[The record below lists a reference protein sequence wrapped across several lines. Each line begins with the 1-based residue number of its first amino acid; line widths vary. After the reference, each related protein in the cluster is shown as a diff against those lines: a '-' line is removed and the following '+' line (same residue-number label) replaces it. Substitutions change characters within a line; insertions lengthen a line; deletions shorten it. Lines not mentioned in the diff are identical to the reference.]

1 MLPNSRL
8 DASLNLQIDLL
19 GVCFVSAHSMWTG
32 EHFYPTMFIFRLNH
46 PSCGETLYTVH
57 ALTRVCSGLT
67 DLFALFS
74 DQRARTHVRRHQA
87 TAQRAAQQVLQD
99 SNEPTAVSTI
109 PAERRSASSGG
120 CFWKTL
126 GIYWD
131 RQNDHLIFSGPG
143 AVSKDD
149 LSC

>member
-1 MLPNSRL
+1 
-8 DASLNLQIDLL
+8 
-19 GVCFVSAHSMWTG
+19 
-32 EHFYPTMFIFRLNH
+32 MFIFRLNH

-99 SNEPTAVSTI
+99 
-109 PAERRSASSGG
+109 R
-120 CFWKTL
+120 
-126 GIYWD
+126 YM
-131 RQNDHLIFSGPG
+131 
-143 AVSKDD
+143 DD
-149 LSC
+149 LATSCDSAEETSELIMPPQVSQ